1 MTHNS
6 LSMLRNLA
14 LIFFLSGF
22 SALIYQTAWQRVLF
36 TNIGVDLT
44 SITVIISVFMA
55 GLGVGAFFG
64 GRIADQYPKH
74 VLIAFCIFEM
84 GIGLFGLI
92 SIHTIHTIQDFFSNS
107 GILATSAIYFTLLLF
122 PTFLMGATLP
132 LLTAFFNRYF
142 RNIGQSIGILY
153 FFNTLGA
160 AIGALTTGYFLFG
173 ELGILVTTY
182 VAAVINIFIS
192 ILIFALYGKKTNE

>member
-1 MTHNS
+1 
-6 LSMLRNLA
+6 
-14 LIFFLSGF
+14 
-22 SALIYQTAWQRVLF
+22 
-36 TNIGVDLT
+36 
-44 SITVIISVFMA
+44 MA